1 MLSAKNIDIK
11 LYNDSMLPDLE
22 AFIEEA
28 AKQGIEN
35 NSSMEKLA
43 LRHNSGLFVIYHD
56 DKIISMAHTHDFYD
70 YYPKAWRVFARTATL
85 KEYRSQGFGIRKGLV
100 AGCGLT
106 SWALPY
112 MVDYAFEH
120 GAEYILFTTNKGTG
134 GGTSSSAKVDRHFH
148 KVVHLDPVFSLYD
161 EREIYTV
168 NQSVWRLN
176 YRDIQKIEGK
186 I

>member
-1 MLSAKNIDIK
+1 MLNARNIEIK
-11 LYNDSMLPDLE
+11 LYNDSMLLDLE
-22 AFIEEA
+22 TFIKEA

-43 LRHNSGLFVIYHD
+43 LRHNSGLFVIYYQN
-56 DKIISMAHTHDFYD
+56 KIISMAHTHDFYD

-85 KEYRSQGFGIRKGLV
+85 REYRSQGFNIRKGLV

-106 SWALPY
+106 SLALPH
-112 MVDYAFEH
+112 MVDYAFDH
-120 GAEYILFTTNKGTG
+120 GAEYILFTTNKGTR
-134 GGTSSSAKVDRHFH
+134 GGTSSSTKVDKHFH
-148 KVVHLDPVFSLYD
+148 RVVHLDPVFSLYD

-168 NQSVWRLN
+168 DQSVWRLN
-176 YRDIQKIEGK
+176 YRDIQKIEGR